1 MGIVPGMLFSILD
14 VKSGFFHVMLDPD
27 SRKFTG
33 FSLPFGIYEFL
44 RLPMGVSCAPEA
56 FQSMMHHLLGHLSF
70 VRIYIDDILV
80 MSRNMDEHLLHLRQ
94 VFQILSDNC
103 IRLNKK
109 CEIAKKE
116 IKYLGFILNSEGLQP
131 DPAKVDD
138 LLKLPRPKTRRQVRS
153 VLGALNF
160 FRRFIPQLSSILQPL
175 TRLTSEKVEFQWT
188 TIEEAALIQAT
199 ESLAKASLLVYP
211 DFQQAFHI
219 MTDAS
224 DYGIGGVVFQIK
236 NYIPQPIYFYS
247 RKLSESQICQSIVE
261 KEILA
266 IKLICEHLHT
276 MLFGHKIII
285 YCDNVNIKYLNSIKG
300 MTLQRYIARIQ
311 EYNPEFRHIKGT
323 DNPVADL
330 LSRYYES
337 EPHPEM
343 LEISNIDLPLSIEII
358 KEQIYIPDSLQN
370 EVISWVH
377 ESYLHPGET
386 RTNNILNSICFWPKM
401 RQQIK
406 SHVNKCLICKKSKK
420 NALQYC
426 KLKPTDIHNN
436 ISDIHNNISPF
447 EIIAVDLQ
455 GPFPSSDDPEYEEF
469 KYLLTIIDISSRW
482 CELIPLQNQLAS
494 TVSQAIDDWWLNRY
508 PRPLVM
514 LSDQGANLKSKE
526 ISDLCAS
533 YGIRHTFTT
542 TYMATAN
549 SICERMHG
557 TINNMIRCTGVN
569 DWARNSQSIAFSLRA
584 AFHSSLGKSPSEVI
598 FNLNML
604 MPLYNSLGHIHKT
617 TPTQVSKDVARL
629 NKNRIAHLFKVNDLV
644 FIRKTERDLT
654 SKWDPQQEGPFKIT
668 HVHLN
673 NTITV
678 DRHGV
683 PERLNIRR
691 LIPWSAS

>member
-1 MGIVPGMLFSILD
+1 
-14 VKSGFFHVMLDPD
+14 
-27 SRKFTG
+27 
-33 FSLPFGIYEFL
+33 
-44 RLPMGVSCAPEA
+44 
-56 FQSMMHHLLGHLSF
+56 
-70 VRIYIDDILV
+70 
-80 MSRNMDEHLLHLRQ
+80 
-94 VFQILSDNC
+94 
-103 IRLNKK
+103 
-109 CEIAKKE
+109 
-116 IKYLGFILNSEGLQP
+116 
-131 DPAKVDD
+131 
-138 LLKLPRPKTRRQVRS
+138 
-153 VLGALNF
+153 
-160 FRRFIPQLSSILQPL
+160 
-175 TRLTSEKVEFQWT
+175 
-188 TIEEAALIQAT
+188 
-199 ESLAKASLLVYP
+199 
-211 DFQQAFHI
+211 
-219 MTDAS
+219 
-224 DYGIGGVVFQIK
+224 
-236 NYIPQPIYFYS
+236 
-247 RKLSESQICQSIVE
+247 
-261 KEILA
+261 
-266 IKLICEHLHT
+266 
-276 MLFGHKIII
+276 MLFGHRIII

-311 EYNPEFRHIKGT
+311 EYNPEFKHIKGT

-343 LEISNIDLPLSIEII
+343 LEISNIDFPFSIEII
-358 KEQIYIPDSLQN
+358 KEHQEKDALLSLFITCIATNDLSKLTNKQLNTFKYLTLEQVQGTKVLLHNKQIYIPHSLQN
-370 EVISWVH
+370 KVISWVH
-377 ESYLHPGET
+377 ESYLHPGEI

-420 NALQYC
+420 NALQYG
-426 KLKPTDIHNN
+426 KLKPT
-436 ISDIHNNISPF
+436 DIHNNISPF

-482 CELIPLQNQLAS
+482 CELIPLQNQLAP

-526 ISDLCAS
+526 ISELCAS

-604 MPLYNSLGHIHKT
+604 MPLYNSLEHIHKT
-617 TPTQVSKDVARL
+617 TPNQVTKDVARL

-668 HVHLN
+668 HFHLN
-673 NTITV
+673 NTITL

-691 LIPWSAS
+691 LIPWSASLVCIIN